1 MYQVTKVAKLLL
13 ALEKGDLATI
23 RGKTLD
29 DTTSQFPLTTFWMMK
44 TTAIMM
50 KRAPQPFRQH
60 HSSNKSLDLALVLQG
75 VHVMGIL
82 IINMLLIKDL
92 ALVLQGVHVMG
103 ILILNMLLIKDL
115 ALVLQGVHVMG
126 ILIINMFLIKDL
138 ALVLQ
143 GVHVMGILILNML
156 LIKDLALVLQ
166 GVHVMGILILN
177 MLLIKGLWPE
187 KRRRC
192 HKLKLP

>member
-1 MYQVTKVAKLLL
+1 MTQMRKEYLEWKLCSDVLADFMGHDVRIHREFYRLPQQMYQVTKVAKLLL

-126 ILIINMFLIKDL
+126 ILIINMFLIK
-138 ALVLQ
+138 
-143 GVHVMGILILNML
+143 
-156 LIKDLALVLQ
+156 
-166 GVHVMGILILN
+166 
-177 MLLIKGLWPE
+177 GLWPE